1 MYYAGSRRSS
11 ATGRR
16 DPTCITRA
24 HVGAVPR
31 GGKTPRDLP
40 QGSTPEGDFEVE
52 MPWGGKTPREM
63 PQGSTPGGND
73 IAKFREIQEAIERTC
88 ISMQR
93 RLVGHILYRIEKAQ
107 KFLARC
113 VYSEKGKL
121 PAKYQR
127 LIAWVNGYIIPWVRA
142 LSRLTD
148 EPTLKKLAHW
158 WELEGM
164 PSEEKACN
172 SPYAVYARLNL
183 STNDL
188 YVGQTDS
195 WQRRQLQH
203 TYKTFRHSKH
213 CASQCRHCG
222 EHHK

>member
-1 MYYAGSRRSS
+1 MSRVRSVRGQILRTRELTSEHVRELTPEQCHGKARSHVLCGLTAEQCHGKRGRRDPMYYASSRRSS

-73 IAKFREIQEAIERTC
+73 IAKFREIQEVIERTC

-107 KFLARC
+107 KLLDACTLR
-113 VYSEKGKL
+113 KGSS
-121 PAKYQR
+121 PQS
-127 LIAWVNGYIIPWVRA
+127 
-142 LSRLTD
+142 SR
-148 EPTLKKLAHW
+148 
-158 WELEGM
+158 G
-164 PSEEKACN
+164 S
-172 SPYAVYARLNL
+172 SR
-183 STNDL
+183 
-188 YVGQTDS
+188 G
-195 WQRRQLQH
+195 
-203 TYKTFRHSKH
+203 
-213 CASQCRHCG
+213 
-222 EHHK
+222 